1 MRASPPQGQGP
12 EPEVL
17 ASDQGPITSFPL
29 VAGPGLNQDGES
41 GGRKLSTPPDSCSEL
56 GLDQD
61 VPPKGGDRAAP
72 PGDGP
77 GPGLNQDGAPGCRE
91 LATPPGYGSD
101 LSLGQDQPGAL
112 AGVCRP
118 LTFALRVL
126 RAFRR
131 NQGMLLSG
139 AVAYYML
146 LSIIP
151 LMLLLL
157 VGLSNLVP
165 EPQLLEAVREELD
178 LFMPGMAETVVVELE
193 QFLLNRHLVGWLGV
207 FVLLFF
213 STMAFS
219 LLENAMAVIFAHRV
233 AVHRRHYLVSA
244 LIPFLFIA
252 LIGAGLLFITFA
264 GSALDALSQTEW
276 ELFGQRWGL
285 DGLSMPLLNLVGL
298 GGEILLFTSLYLVMP
313 HGSIA
318 TRHALI
324 GGLVAAILWE
334 ISRHFLVWYF
344 TTLSL
349 VNLIYGSFA
358 GAVVVLL
365 TFEVAALILLLG
377 AQVIAEFERR
387 PRPGDVT
394 ATGYET

>member
-1 MRASPPQGQGP
+1 MRAPPAQGQDPEPEGGARGQGP
-12 EPEVL
+12 I
-17 ASDQGPITSFPL
+17 ASAPSASFP
-29 VAGPGLNQDGES
+29 GLHQDGES
-41 GGRKLSTPPDSCSEL
+41 GSSELAAPPGSGSEL
-56 GLDQD
+56 GLDQE
-61 VPPKGGDRAAP
+61 VAPGGRELAAP
-72 PGDGP
+72 PGS
-77 GPGLNQDGAPGCRE
+77 
-91 LATPPGYGSD
+91 GSD
-101 LSLGQDQPGAL
+101 LGPGQDRPGAL

-276 ELFGQRWGL
+276 ELFGKRWGL

-387 PRPGDVT
+387 PRPEDG
-394 ATGYET
+394 AAAGYET

>member
-1 MRASPPQGQGP
+1 MKHSRLQEDDPAAEPGAGSAADLAANQDAAGAGPTVPPTDP
-12 EPEVL
+12 PTMPPTV
-17 ASDQGPITSFPL
+17 DPPL
-29 VAGPGLNQDGES
+29 VQGRLGVLGE
-41 GGRKLSTPPDSCSEL
+41 
-56 GLDQD
+56 
-61 VPPKGGDRAAP
+61 
-72 PGDGP
+72 
-77 GPGLNQDGAPGCRE
+77 
-91 LATPPGYGSD
+91 
-101 LSLGQDQPGAL
+101 
-112 AGVCRP
+112 VCRP
-118 LTFALRVL
+118 LTFAVRVL

-157 VGLSNLVP
+157 VGLSNLIP
-165 EPQLLEAVREELD
+165 EPQLLEAVQEELN
-178 LFMPGMAETVVVELE
+178 LFIPGMAETVTLQLE
-193 QFLLNRHLVGWLGV
+193 QFLLNRHLIGWLGV
-207 FVLLFF
+207 LVLIFF
-213 STMAFS
+213 ATMAFS
-219 LLENAMAVIFAHRV
+219 LLENAMSVIFVHRV

-264 GSALDALSQTEW
+264 SSALEALSQTQW

-285 DGLSMPLLNLVGL
+285 DGLSVPLLYLAGL
-298 GGEILLFTSLYLVMP
+298 GGEVLLFTSLYLVMP

-318 TRHALI
+318 TRHALV

-334 ISRHFLVWYF
+334 ISRHVLVWYF
-344 TTLSL
+344 KTLSL

-365 TFEVAALILLLG
+365 TFEVAALILLFG
-377 AQVIAEFERR
+377 AQVIAEFERCQG
-387 PRPGDVT
+387 PEEASGFNT
-394 ATGYET
+394 

>member
-1 MRASPPQGQGP
+1 MTPSRLQDNDPVA
-12 EPEVL
+12 EP
-17 ASDQGPITSFPL
+17 A
-29 VAGPGLNQDGES
+29 AGPA
-41 GGRKLSTPPDSCSEL
+41 KKP
-56 GLDQD
+56 
-61 VPPKGGDRAAP
+61 RAKPAT
-72 PGDGP
+72 D
-77 GPGLNQDGAPGCRE
+77 LVTD
-91 LATPPGYGSD
+91 LATDVATNPDAAGAGPTPIAD
-101 LSLGQDQPGAL
+101 PRLGEGRRGVL
-112 AGVCRP
+112 GEVCRP
-118 LTFALRVL
+118 LTFAIRVL

-157 VGLSNLVP
+157 VGLSNLIP
-165 EPQLLEAVREELD
+165 EPQLLEAVREELS
-178 LFMPGMAETVVVELE
+178 LFIPGMAETVAEQLE
-193 QFLLNRHLVGWLGV
+193 QFLLNRHLIGWLGV
-207 FVLLFF
+207 VVLIFF

-219 LLENAMAVIFAHRV
+219 LLENAMSVIFVHRV
-233 AVHRRHYLVSA
+233 VAHRRHYLVSA
-244 LIPFLFIA
+244 LIPFLFIG

-264 GSALDALSQTEW
+264 NSALEALSQTQL

-285 DGLSMPLLNLVGL
+285 DGLSVPLIYLAGL
-298 GGEILLFTSLYLVMP
+298 GGEVLLFTSLYLVMP

-318 TRHALI
+318 TRHALV

-334 ISRHFLVWYF
+334 ISRHVLVWYF
-344 TTLSL
+344 KTLSL

-377 AQVIAEFERR
+377 AQVIAEFERCQG
-387 PRPGDVT
+387 PEEEEASGFNT
-394 ATGYET
+394 